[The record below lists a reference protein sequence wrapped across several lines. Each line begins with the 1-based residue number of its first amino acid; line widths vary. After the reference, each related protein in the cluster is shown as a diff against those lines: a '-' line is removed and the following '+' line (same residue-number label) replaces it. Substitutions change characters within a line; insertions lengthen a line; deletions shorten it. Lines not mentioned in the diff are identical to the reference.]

1 MVNSA
6 EGKQKF
12 IFTLNDREKEDENI
26 FIPLVNILKEK

>member
-12 IFTLNDREKEDENI
+12 IFTLKDREKKMKI
-26 FIPLVNILKEK
+26 YSYHW

>member
-12 IFTLNDREKEDENI
+12 IFTLKDREKKDENI
-26 FIPLVNILKEK
+26 YNLTTYNI

>member
-12 IFTLNDREKEDENI
+12 IFTLKDREKDENI